1 MIESRSNARIKKI
14 QKLRKSAR
22 YRRQEALFVA
32 EGWKMTEE
40 ALRRSLVKTIYIST
54 TVENEF
60 RQRFPMQKFSEA
72 EVEILSESLFRE
84 ISDTVS
90 PQGIM
95 ALVNM
100 PCYDREDVVG
110 GERAAVLCLE
120 DIRDPGNLGTM
131 FRTAEG
137 AGMSGV
143 LLSGGCAD
151 IFNPKVV
158 RSTMGSLFRVPF
170 YVAKDL
176 TTEVERMK
184 NSGFTVFAA
193 HLQGDCSYEE
203 ADYSGRTGILI
214 GNEAGGLSEK
224 LSALA
229 DVKVKIPMEG
239 ELESLNA
246 AVSAALLMYE
256 VHRNRR

>member
-110 GERAAVLCLE
+110 GGSGSV
-120 DIRDPGNLGTM
+120 PGG
-131 FRTAEG
+131 
-137 AGMSGV
+137 
-143 LLSGGCAD
+143 
-151 IFNPKVV
+151 
-158 RSTMGSLFRVPF
+158 
-170 YVAKDL
+170 
-176 TTEVERMK
+176 
-184 NSGFTVFAA
+184 
-193 HLQGDCSYEE
+193 
-203 ADYSGRTGILI
+203 YSGSRQSGD
-214 GNEAGGLSEK
+214 
-224 LSALA
+224 
-229 DVKVKIPMEG
+229 DVPDCRGSGHERRF
-239 ELESLNA
+239 
-246 AVSAALLMYE
+246 AV
-256 VHRNRR
+256 RRLRGYI